1 MVEVIYEPLIF
12 MAKLSTVNQC
22 HVVHIWIQTC
32 YIIELPLLYVD
43 GYVQPAVQLNTF
55 TILPTAELELSEQIN
70 YLWGLKVTVFQDFMK
85 TVKVLTW
92 NIHITELVWNMGLQT
107 WSFPQIVFSDDVA
120 TKLITLKFFS
130 HTNSWQAIRTHHFW
144 SHYWVS
150 FPISYSVHPN
160 YCLET
165 MNKLYSITLWVWYIH
180 TQWHHHW
187 NIQYV

>member
-1 MVEVIYEPLIF
+1 M
-12 MAKLSTVNQC
+12 
-22 HVVHIWIQTC
+22 
-32 YIIELPLLYVD
+32 
-43 GYVQPAVQLNTF
+43 
-55 TILPTAELELSEQIN
+55 
-70 YLWGLKVTVFQDFMK
+70 WGLKVTVFQGFMI

-92 NIHITELVWNMGLQT
+92 NIRITELVWNMGLQT

-120 TKLITLKFFS
+120 TKFITLKFFS
-130 HTNSWQAIRTHHFW
+130 HTNSWQAIQTHHFW

-165 MNKLYSITLWVWYIH
+165 MNKLYSITLWVWYIQ

-187 NIQYV
+187 NIQYNLYILNISMMMSLGVDTSNTQGNTVYFIHCFKVYWE